1 MMSTRETATR
11 DKEEKAEEEE
21 GQEEG
26 VARFAG
32 VASVG
37 STYGCFAASCATL
50 CQINSLLMA
59 PMT

>member
-1 MMSTRETATR
+1 MMSAREIAAR
-11 DKEEKAEEEE
+11 DKEEGVEEEK

-32 VASVG
+32 ATSVG
-37 STYGCFAASCATL
+37 SIYGRFAASCAAL

>member
-1 MMSTRETATR
+1 MMSTRETSAQ
-11 DKEEKAEEEE
+11 DEEEGAEEKE

-26 VARFAG
+26 VAGSIGAAF
-32 VASVG
+32 VG
-37 STYGCFAASCATL
+37 STHGRFAASCTAL